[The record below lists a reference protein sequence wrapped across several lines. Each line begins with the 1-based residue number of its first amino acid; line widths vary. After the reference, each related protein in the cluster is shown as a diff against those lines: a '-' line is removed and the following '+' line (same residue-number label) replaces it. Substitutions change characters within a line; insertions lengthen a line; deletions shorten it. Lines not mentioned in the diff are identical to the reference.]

1 MLIGKLSYFKVYFLF
16 NEYFLLQ
23 NARLT
28 YPVLSFKV
36 TSRVNLSTRD
46 EIKLNLS

>member
-1 MLIGKLSYFKVYFLF
+1 MLGNRQVDLF
-16 NEYFLLQ
+16 QIY
-23 NARLT
+23 AHLT